1 MMNLD
6 KLLNTFFEYRSVQCS
21 DMPLDED
28 IIKKEDVVL
37 PLILLYIKLAIR
49 GTALENKVLRCEL
62 IKQTESLCFIAAKD
76 IEFIDEFIALNII
89 EELGGYS
96 SILDVEGNGTS
107 PVDIEYLV
115 THCRKYLQ
123 NVPERQSL
131 DDNTDFY
138 QHYSQV
144 FELEL
149 DEDFI
154 ETQIE
159 VAESYWYKD
168 KLLVNSAIED
178 GDAGKQQPFELKEQY
193 IRLKSST
200 QQFFEELSVLA
211 CSTYLATHPSI
222 EVQNIKVTELPEI
235 DCILVLSAL
244 IGTPSFLATLAS
256 QFQCQSS
263 QVFMPDDVYHTR
275 KNLKH
280 KAVTR
285 SFSVNNETTKNWYQ
299 ITKSFAANLVLS
311 ENVKSCCD
319 SAFTDNEFNTSLF
332 IEALLQLQHHSIAK
346 LNLLN
351 QCGNRIGQAVKVEQ
365 QLKRDLNKQ
374 VIGQREAI
382 ESLTKGYLTSNIG
395 LSEGP
400 RLIFTFAGP
409 SGVGKTYLSSIFCDL
424 LNQYEQS
431 GYAFTTFNMEQYA
444 DKQDAMKLFGSGL
457 QYNEANLGVL
467 TSAVRAQP
475 RQVLLFDEI
484 EKAHA
489 NVTQSLLSILDKG
502 IAQDQTSQEFI
513 SFEQCI
519 VIFTTN
525 LGQEVLTNNHQ
536 KHQLNIFD
544 VLRHA
549 ENPATKTK
557 LSVEFINRLAKGYS
571 VAFNP
576 LQINHFVYLAE
587 KELCKVTDYQEMLE
601 FKWPENFA
609 SFLLQSL
616 APEITARQLTNCL
629 VKLKADI
636 LVKASS
642 LIDDDMLPISCAVS
656 VTENMP
662 GIDVK
667 KLVLFD
673 NDPRL
678 QSQLTQ
684 SEFSLSTTVVDSFED
699 IRSMLE
705 QHRPDAFL
713 VDIESVTNGVLSLNE
728 VTEHVQNINNRL
740 PIFSYRVVATQADC
754 LEEQILNHNV
764 REHFEL
770 DLATFSLS
778 FPAMIKRI
786 NYYLTMEKTL
796 LTMTARNEQLQYQ
809 CQVVKNNKILD
820 VSFSKLSRRQV
831 IQSTDLQETSLF
843 NHSLPDNS
851 LDDVIGLERAK
862 NRLVEVIGWL
872 KSPEKLLNFGVK
884 VPTGF
889 LFSGPPGTGK
899 TLLAKA
905 VAGECD
911 LPFFSV
917 TASEL
922 STPHSGGTTE
932 NIKQLFATA
941 RKYAPSIVFIDEID
955 AIATQRTNNTDS
967 SSRDKNL
974 TVNAL
979 LTEMDGFISSEA
991 PVFVMAATNHPQL
1004 LDSAITRPGRFDETI
1019 YCDLPNKNA
1028 RLIFFKRFASKH
1040 KLNWQEAELHQ
1051 LVSSAQGMSS
1061 AEIDQVQRESIYQ
1074 AVGANQQLTTEHIK
1088 QTMIRIV
1095 YGAPSEHILLGEDEK
1110 RRTAYHEAAHL
1121 LVNKILFPK
1130 QRIDFV
1136 TIEPRNQSLGF
1147 VATRAAEEYESY
1159 SKRRVMNQ
1167 LQVLLAGRVAEK
1179 LCTQDSDEVSTGASN
1194 DIEKATQLAMH
1205 AIYEGGIEPTVGP
1218 INIAMLTK
1226 FQESDLLANAQQAV
1240 KQWLENAEQDV
1251 EKLLTEHCQQ
1261 LTLVAETLLDK
1272 ESLLGDEIALLFDY

>member
-1 MMNLD
+1 MNLN
-6 KLLNTFFEYRSVQCS
+6 KLLNTFFEYRTVQCS
-21 DMPLDED
+21 EMPMDDSMLEQS
-28 IIKKEDVVL
+28 DVVL
-37 PLILLYIKLAIR
+37 PLVLLYIQLAIKN
-49 GTALENKVLRCEL
+49 TKLEDKVLKCKL
-62 IKQTESLCFIAAKD
+62 VKQTESLCYLAAEN
-76 IEFIDEFIALNII
+76 IEFIDEYIALNII
-89 EELGGYS
+89 EELGGYNA
-96 SILDVEGNGTS
+96 IEQIEDNRPCFVE
-107 PVDIEYLV
+107 IESLV
-115 THCRKYLQ
+115 TMFRKYLQ
-123 NVPERQSL
+123 NIPERQSL
-131 DDNTDFY
+131 DDNAEFY

-144 FELEL
+144 FKLEL

-159 VAESYWYKD
+159 IAESYWYED
-168 KLLVNSAIED
+168 KLSVNSAIED
-178 GDAGKQQPFELKEQY
+178 GEARKLPFELKEQY
-193 IRLKSST
+193 VRLKSPT
-200 QQFFEELSVLA
+200 QHFFDELSVLA
-211 CSTYLATHPSI
+211 CSVYLSAHPSI
-222 EVQNIKVTELPEI
+222 EVQNIKVTEMPEI
-235 DCILVLSAL
+235 DCSLVLSAL
-244 IGTPSFLATLAS
+244 IGTPSFLTALAS
-256 QFQCQSS
+256 QFQCQPS
-263 QVFMPDDVYHTR
+263 QVLMPDDVYHAR

-299 ITKSFAANLVLS
+299 ITKSFAAKLVLN

-319 SAFTDNEFNTSLF
+319 SAFIDNEFNVSLF
-332 IEALLQLQHHSIAK
+332 IKALLKIKHQSITK
-346 LNLLN
+346 LSVLN
-351 QCGNRIGQAVKVEQ
+351 QCGNRIGKAIKVEQ
-365 QLKRDLNKQ
+365 KLKRDLNKQ
-374 VIGQREAI
+374 VIGQRKAI
-382 ESLTKGYLTSNIG
+382 ESLTNGYLTSNIG

-424 LNQYEQS
+424 LNKYEQS

-467 TSAVRAQP
+467 TSAVRSQP
-475 RQVLLFDEI
+475 RQILLFDEI
-484 EKAHA
+484 EKAHP

-513 SFEQCI
+513 SFDQCI

-525 LGQEVLTNNHQ
+525 LGQEVLANNHQ

-571 VAFNP
+571 VAFTP

-587 KELCKVTDYQEMLE
+587 KELNKRNDHQEMLD
-601 FKWPENFA
+601 FTWPEYFA

-616 APEITARQLTNCL
+616 APEITARQLSNCL
-629 VKLKADI
+629 AKLKAEI

-642 LIDDDMLPISCAVS
+642 LITEDMSPISCVIS
-656 VTENMP
+656 VNENTP
-662 GIDVK
+662 DLDVK
-667 KLVLFD
+667 QLLLFD
-673 NDPRL
+673 NDSRL
-678 QSQLTQ
+678 KSQLAQ
-684 SEFSLSTTVVDSFED
+684 SELALSANIIDNFED
-699 IRSMLE
+699 IRTMLE

-713 VDIESVTNGVLSLNE
+713 VDIESVANGQLSLNE
-728 VTEHVQNINNRL
+728 VTDHVNLINSRL
-740 PIFSYRVVATQADC
+740 PIFSYRVADTQADS
-754 LEEQILNHNV
+754 LEEQTLIHNV

-770 DLATFSLS
+770 DLSTFEQS
-778 FPAMIKRI
+778 FPAMLKRI

-796 LTMTARNEQLQYQ
+796 LRMTTRNEQLQYQ
-809 CQVVKNNKILD
+809 CRVKRNNKVLD
-820 VSFSKLSRRQV
+820 VSFTNLSCRQV
-831 IQSTDLQETSLF
+831 IQSKDLQETSLF

-862 NRLVEVIGWL
+862 RRLSEVVSWL
-872 KSPEKLLNFGVK
+872 KAPEKLLNFGVK
-884 VPTGF
+884 IPTGF
-889 LFSGPPGTGK
+889 LFAGPPGTGK

-905 VAGECD
+905 VAGECE

-917 TASEL
+917 AASEL
-922 STPHSGGTTE
+922 SSPYSGGTTE
-932 NIKQLFATA
+932 NIKELFNTA

-955 AIATQRTNNTDS
+955 AIATQRTNNSDS

-979 LTEMDGFISSEA
+979 LTEMDGFSTAEA

-1028 RLIFFKRFASKH
+1028 RLIFFKRFACKH
-1040 KLNWQEAELHQ
+1040 KLNWQEEDLQQ

-1061 AEIDQVQRESIYQ
+1061 AEIDQVLRESIYQ
-1074 AVGANQQLTTEHIK
+1074 AVGDNKQLTTEYIK

-1095 YGAPSEHILLGEDEK
+1095 YGAPSEHILLGEEEK
-1110 RRTAYHEAAHL
+1110 RRTAYHEAGHL

-1205 AIYEGGIEPTVGP
+1205 AIYEGGIEASVGP
-1218 INIAMLTK
+1218 VNVAMLTK
-1226 FQESDLLANAQQAV
+1226 FEESDLLSNAQLAV
-1240 KQWLENAEQDV
+1240 KQWLEQAEQQV
-1251 EKLLTEHCQQ
+1251 EKLLTEHYQQ

-1272 ESLLGDEIALLFDY
+1272 ESLLGDEIDLLFDN

>member
-1 MMNLD
+1 MDNSML
-6 KLLNTFFEYRSVQCS
+6 EQS
-21 DMPLDED
+21 
-28 IIKKEDVVL
+28 DVVL
-37 PLILLYIKLAIR
+37 PLVLLYIKLAIKN
-49 GTALENKVLRCEL
+49 TKLEGKVLKCQL
-62 IKQTESLCFIAAKD
+62 VKQTESLCYLAAEN
-76 IEFIDEFIALNII
+76 IEFIDEYIALNII
-89 EELGGYS
+89 EELGGYNA
-96 SILDVEGNGTS
+96 IEQIEDNRPCFVE
-107 PVDIEYLV
+107 IESLV
-115 THCRKYLQ
+115 TMFRKYLQ
-123 NVPERQSL
+123 NIPERQSL
-131 DDNTDFY
+131 DDNAEFY
-138 QHYSQV
+138 QHYLQV
-144 FELEL
+144 FKLEL

-168 KLLVNSAIED
+168 NLSVNGDIE
-178 GDAGKQQPFELKEQY
+178 GGEALKRQPFKLKEQY
-193 IRLKSST
+193 VRLKSST
-200 QQFFEELSVLA
+200 QNFFEELSVLA
-211 CSTYLATHPSI
+211 CSTYLSVHPSV
-222 EVQNIKVTELPEI
+222 EVQNIKVTDLPEI
-235 DCILVLSAL
+235 DCELVLSAL
-244 IGTPSFLATLAS
+244 IGTPSFLAALAS
-256 QFQCQSS
+256 QFQCQPS
-263 QVFMPDDVYHTR
+263 QVLMPDDVYHAR

-285 SFSVNNETTKNWYQ
+285 SFSVNNDTTKNWYQ
-299 ITKSFAANLVLS
+299 ITKSFASKLVLN
-311 ENVKSCCD
+311 ENLKSCCD
-319 SAFTDNEFNTSLF
+319 FSFIDNEFNDSLF
-332 IEALLQLQHHSIAK
+332 IEALLKCKHHIIAE
-346 LNLLN
+346 LAVLN
-351 QCGNRIGQAVKVEQ
+351 QCSNRISKAIKVEQ
-365 QLKRDLNKQ
+365 QLKLDLNKQ

-382 ESLTKGYLTSNIG
+382 ESLTKGYLTSNIA

-444 DKQDAMKLFGSGL
+444 DKQDGMKLFGSGL

-484 EKAHA
+484 EKAHS

-513 SFEQCI
+513 SFDQCI

-525 LGQEVLTNNHQ
+525 LGQEVLANNHQ

-557 LSVEFINRLAKGYS
+557 LSVELINRLAKGYS
-571 VAFNP
+571 VAFSP

-587 KELCKVTDYQEMLE
+587 KELNKINDYQEMLD

-616 APEITARQLTNCL
+616 APEITARKLTSCL
-629 VKLKADI
+629 AKLKADI

-642 LIDDDMLPISCAVS
+642 LITEDMSPISCAVS

-662 GIDVK
+662 NIDVK

-673 NDPRL
+673 NDTRL
-678 QSQLTQ
+678 QAQLAQ
-684 SEFSLSTTVVDSFED
+684 SEFSLSASIVDSFED
-699 IRSMLE
+699 IRAMLE

-713 VDIESVTNGVLSLNE
+713 VDIESIANGQLSLNE
-728 VTEHVQNINNRL
+728 ITEHVHCINSRI
-740 PIFSYRVVATQADC
+740 PIFSYRVVDIQIDN
-754 LEEQILNHNV
+754 LKEQTLNHNV

-778 FPAMIKRI
+778 FPAMLKRI
-786 NYYLTMEKTL
+786 NYFLTMEKTL
-796 LTMTARNEQLQYQ
+796 LRMTTRNETLEYQ
-809 CQVVKNNKILD
+809 CRVEHNNKVLD
-820 VSFSKLSRRQV
+820 VSFTNLSYRQV
-831 IQSTDLQETSLF
+831 IQSKDLQETSLF

-862 NRLVEVIGWL
+862 RRLIEVVSWL
-872 KSPEKLLNFGVK
+872 KAPEKLLNFGIK
-884 VPTGF
+884 IPTGF

-905 VAGECD
+905 VAGECE

-917 TASEL
+917 AASEL

-941 RKYAPSIVFIDEID
+941 RKYAPSIIFIDEID
-955 AIATQRTNNTDS
+955 AIAAQRTDNSDG

-979 LTEMDGFISSEA
+979 LTEMDGFSIAEV

-1040 KLNWQEAELHQ
+1040 KLNWQETELQQ

-1061 AEIDQVQRESIYQ
+1061 AEIDQVLRESIYQ
-1074 AVGANQQLTTEHIK
+1074 AVGENQQLTTEHIK

-1095 YGAPSEHILLGEDEK
+1095 YGAPSDHIFLGAEEK

-1121 LVNKILFPK
+1121 LAYKLLFPK
-1130 QRIDFV
+1130 QPIDFI
-1136 TIEPRNQSLGF
+1136 TIEPRNQALGF
-1147 VATRAAEEYESY
+1147 VATRASEEYESY
-1159 SKRRVMNQ
+1159 SKRRVMHK

-1179 LCTQDSDEVSTGASN
+1179 LCTGDCEEVSTGASN

-1218 INIAMLTK
+1218 VNIAMLTK
-1226 FQESDLLANAQQAV
+1226 FEESDLLANAQQAV
-1240 KQWLENAEQDV
+1240 KQWLDQSEQQV
-1251 EKLLTEHCQQ
+1251 EQLLKDHYQQ

-1272 ESLLGDEIALLFDY
+1272 ESLLGEEINLIFDR